1 MKKLT
6 CALLALALLAAGL
19 TALGEGVAYERRSI
33 SDGSMTLG
41 RTVVPQGYRLQS
53 SLVYFD
59 GSSMSMTS
67 PVQLVVDA
75 CTADES
81 VEMVYTSSLD
91 YEHLLEQSMG
101 GVTYGVHQDGAMD
114 TTTMCLMM
122 REMTAGEYADAMVN
136 KVLPGARFLRETPL
150 SAREQAALEELR
162 RAACAQHSQAMGGSA
177 GGMSISIDDARVS
190 IAERFYSL
198 ELNGVPYSCVV
209 TTAVS
214 AVEISMRSNM
224 LYGGEAVTRMTSWTA
239 PYCYFCLAPQEGFD
253 AAYADF
259 LVFMANTAESD
270 QFVQARMTLSN
281 QIRESILS
289 GRSQSYAQMF
299 AGDLDG
305 SDSYSEDRFTD
316 YILDQND
323 YQLSGGEHVK
333 IPTEYEYVYEDGNG
347 RIYATDSA
355 LDEPAGMTRLNPT
368 N

>member
-1 MKKLT
+1 
-6 CALLALALLAAGL
+6 
-19 TALGEGVAYERRSI
+19 
-33 SDGSMTLG
+33 MTLG
-41 RTVVPQGYRLQS
+41 RTVVPQGYLLQS

-91 YEHLLEQSMG
+91 YVHILEQSVG
-101 GVTYGVHQDGAMD
+101 GVAYSAHQDGMMD

-122 REMTAGEYADAMVN
+122 REMNAGEYADAMVN
-136 KVLPGARFLRETPL
+136 KVLPGASFLRETPL
-150 SAREQAALEELR
+150 SAQEQAALEELR
-162 RAACAQHSQAMGGSA
+162 SAAYAQFSQEMSGSV

-190 IAERFYSL
+190 AAERFYSL

-209 TTAVS
+209 ATAVS
-214 AVEISMRSNM
+214 AAEISIRSYM

-239 PYCYFCLAPQEGFD
+239 PYCYFCLAPQQGFD

-299 AGDLDG
+299 AGDLDSG
-305 SDSYSEDRFTD
+305 DSYNEDRFTD

-323 YQLSGGEHVK
+323 YQLSSGEHVK
-333 IPTEYEYVYEDGNG
+333 IPTEYDYVYEDGNG

-355 LDEPAGMTRLNPT
+355 LDEPAGMTQLKPSN
-368 N
+368 